1 MWRKRVTTARI
12 GLAPRY
18 KVDPLYHMW
27 YGHSRESPNMAELK
41 RHNLMTRKKG
51 RIGTSFEDYLAE
63 QGSLDE
69 TRAIAV
75 KRVLVWQLEQA
86 MEERQMS
93 KSAMARE
100 MRTSRS
106 QLDRILDPDNDRI
119 RLDTLAAAANVL
131 GLNLRIDLIG

>member
-1 MWRKRVTTARI
+1 
-12 GLAPRY
+12 
-18 KVDPLYHMW
+18 
-27 YGHSRESPNMAELK
+27 
-41 RHNLMTRKKG
+41 MTRKKG

-63 QGSLDE
+63 QESLEE

-75 KRVLVWQLEQA
+75 KRVLAWQLEQA
-86 MEERQMS
+86 MEERRMS
-93 KSAMARE
+93 KSAMAHE

-131 GLNLRIDLIG
+131 GLSLRIDLVG